1 MSNEAKGL
9 AAIIVAIAFAALLL
23 GLFSDWN
30 LGKADN
36 IVGIAQ
42 GFATVVAIG
51 LGGLFAFQKFS
62 VFRTF
67 YPHLTISDEIT
78 HRFVGNSYTQI
89 SVTAI
94 LQNNSNV
101 KVDIQDAFFLMQQIA
116 PLSDEFVEAYN
127 AGALVDESP
136 DSIQWPIL
144 DEVEL
149 SWERNELIVEP
160 GESHRETLDFVV
172 SKNVESVRVYTYF
185 YNPNY
190 LQGETSEGWEAITA
204 YDLARKD

>member
-1 MSNEAKGL
+1 M
-9 AAIIVAIAFAALLL
+9 
-23 GLFSDWN
+23 
-30 LGKADN
+30 
-36 IVGIAQ
+36 
-42 GFATVVAIG
+42 
-51 LGGLFAFQKFS
+51 
-62 VFRTF
+62 
-67 YPHLTISDEIT
+67 
-78 HRFVGNSYTQI
+78 
-89 SVTAI
+89 
-94 LQNNSNV
+94 QNNSNV

-127 AGALVDESP
+127 AGAFVDESP

-190 LQGETSEGWEAITA
+190 LQGETSQGWEAITA

>member
-9 AAIIVAIAFAALLL
+9 VAIIVAIAFAALLL

-67 YPHLTISDEIT
+67 YPT
-78 HRFVGNSYTQI
+78 
-89 SVTAI
+89 
-94 LQNNSNV
+94 
-101 KVDIQDAFFLMQQIA
+101 
-116 PLSDEFVEAYN
+116 
-127 AGALVDESP
+127 
-136 DSIQWPIL
+136 
-144 DEVEL
+144 
-149 SWERNELIVEP
+149 
-160 GESHRETLDFVV
+160 
-172 SKNVESVRVYTYF
+172 
-185 YNPNY
+185 
-190 LQGETSEGWEAITA
+190 
-204 YDLARKD
+204 